1 MTWWAA
7 GNARQPQGPQTR
19 ELAGRPDRRL
29 LGKSRAGTG
38 PAPSQNIFIGN
49 LVIVHGTGPTSG
61 VFVYNGSPGLGNPPQ
76 VAIVPSGVTTDPY
89 GNAITSSKILVQG
102 NVITESGG
110 IFRTSAT
117 APLIQLDG
125 PHDALLVYNA
135 ASGLTETIAPAATT
149 DGLGS
154 NVLPG
159 IVTYLETTPFI
170 ALQLFGQ
177 VIQWYSGTGAG
188 GPWTADRSFI
198 EDVSG
203 TLALSSGTRG
213 GASQASLQLSA
224 GASAAATLGLFSGPV
239 ALNNVAA
246 PSNALTLNASIMFAS
261 SGHLKTVSAATGGD
275 GNTYGTE
282 RLIQRTTAT
291 QQFTLA
297 SAVAITGLSV
307 PLGVGSYH
315 VRLKVFWVPSG
326 VVGSSHTHQF
336 SFTGTATAN
345 VNGQCWQ
352 AQAASAVQQ
361 GSLNGGTLASNLSSP
376 THVAF
381 PGWTE
386 LEMDITVTV
395 AGTLTPT
402 ITLITAGDDITTS
415 AGTFWKI
422 EPL

>member
-29 LGKSRAGTG
+29 LGRTRAGSG
-38 PAPSQNIFIGN
+38 PAPSQAIFIGN

-76 VAIVPSGVTTDPY
+76 VAIVPSGVTADPY
-89 GNAITSSKILVQG
+89 GNAITSSKILIQG

-110 IFRTSAT
+110 VFRTSAT

-135 ASGLTETIAPAATT
+135 ASGLAETVAPVGTN

-154 NVLPG
+154 TVLPG
-159 IVTYLETTPFI
+159 LATYTTTTPFI
-170 ALQLFGQ
+170 AMQLFGQ
-177 VIQWYSGTGAG
+177 AIQWQSGAAQG
-188 GPWTADRSFI
+188 GPWTANRSLI
-198 EDVSG
+198 QDAAGALSLLAG
-203 TLALSSGTRG
+203 TLG
-213 GASQASLQLSA
+213 GASQA
-224 GASAAATLGLFSGPV
+224 
-239 ALNNVAA
+239 
-246 PSNALTLNASIMFAS
+246 ALTM
-261 SGHLKTVSAATGGD
+261 TSAATVAGIVNGFTGAVGVAEQAAPPASSNTPLLFGNTSGHWQARSDIAHGD
-275 GNTYGTE
+275 GLLYGIE

-297 SAVAITGLSV
+297 SAVAITGLSAA
-307 PLGVGSYH
+307 LGVGSYH
-315 VRLKVFWVPSG
+315 IRLKVFWVPSG

-402 ITLITAGDDITTS
+402 ITLVTAGDDITTS